1 MYAVSE
7 YPHPFRFSL
16 SVNPPIQSVHSADGS
31 LAAFPSQELIAVPEK
46 REIRTVLTRTYH
58 DSKLRFYV
66 TKTDTLKEFHTSSP
80 LETSPKRLPVR
91 FRLFMHQGL
100 QDKVKLSRHQCRNI
114 VRTGHV
120 KKRSR
125 KTLKAAKAGREKTVA
140 STAVFSSK
148 NLSW

>member
-16 SVNPPIQSVHSADGS
+16 SVIPPIQSAHSADGS

-91 FRLFMHQGL
+91 FRLFMHQDL

-114 VRTGHV
+114 VRTGQ
-120 KKRSR
+120 
-125 KTLKAAKAGREKTVA
+125 KTIT
-140 STAVFSSK
+140 
-148 NLSW
+148 

>member
-7 YPHPFRFSL
+7 YPHQFRFSL

-66 TKTDTLKEFHTSSP
+66 TKTDTLKEFRYWFTFVNIAEAAACQIQIVYAP
-80 LETSPKRLPVR
+80 R
-91 FRLFMHQGL
+91 FTRQSQAFPPPMQEHRSHWSKN
-100 QDKVKLSRHQCRNI
+100 D
-114 VRTGHV
+114 HV
-120 KKRSR
+120 KRSTRRRRDGKRQWQ
-125 KTLKAAKAGREKTVA
+125 L
-140 STAVFSSK
+140 STSVFRSK